1 MPTSTEQMPGFALA
15 PVSMTFRASSLA
27 AVLVAIATIL
37 STIVF
42 SEPAIA
48 DGLMLVVIVV
58 LPVLRVLRFGKAAFF
73 NYAAWLAL
81 FALGFAGTMLSTT
94 FDTAFVHQLVTL
106 FLATGAFVIAG
117 YVAEDPE
124 PRAKL
129 VLTCYVAAC
138 LIATAAAFV
147 GYFRLIPSTYDLFT
161 NYDRARGTFKDPNV
175 YSAALAPAIVSVVWV
190 MLRGRPKHASIAAAS
205 ALPLV
210 MGLLISF
217 SRGAWLSTAFSIL
230 IMVAI
235 VLIRSRRRTYFTRF
249 GTMSVIGVIALV
261 GAIGVATQL
270 DQVSDLLDQR
280 ANLDQGYD
288 EGPDG
293 RFGGQEKAR
302 ALIVEHPFGI
312 GTHTF
317 RDTYHHEEPHNV
329 YLSMFLNA
337 GWLGGMLYI
346 VSVVATLYLG
356 FRNAFR
362 NTRLQGPAIIAVAS
376 FAGLAFEGFVID
388 SDHWRHFFLMAAL
401 IWGIADAAP
410 VLVDPRRRQGDVAT

>member
-1 MPTSTEQMPGFALA
+1 MPISAEPAAAFAFS
-15 PVSMTFRASSLA
+15 PTSMTFRASTLA
-27 AVLVAIATIL
+27 GVFVAIATVL

-48 DGLMLVVIVV
+48 DALMLVVIVI

-106 FLATGAFVIAG
+106 FLASGAFVIAG

-124 PRAKL
+124 PRATL
-129 VLTCYVAAC
+129 VLTWYVAAC
-138 LIATAAAFV
+138 LIATAAAFI

-190 MLRGRPKHASIAAAS
+190 MLRGRPKHALIAAVVT
-205 ALPLV
+205 LPLV
-210 MGLLISF
+210 VGLLISF
-217 SRGAWLSTAFSIL
+217 SRGAWSSTVLSISIM
-230 IMVAI
+230 IGI
-235 VLIRSRRRTYFTRF
+235 ILIRSRRRSDFTRF
-249 GTMSVIGVIALV
+249 WTMSIIGAVALAC
-261 GAIGVATQL
+261 AIGVATQL
-270 DQVSDLLDQR
+270 DQVRDLLDQR

-293 RFGGQEKAR
+293 RFGGQAKAR
-302 ALIVEHPFGI
+302 ALILEHPFGI

-346 VSVVATLYLG
+346 VSVLGTLYVG

-362 NTRLQGPAIIAVAS
+362 NTRLQGPAVIAVAS

-388 SDHWRHFFLMAAL
+388 NDHWRHFFLMAGL
-401 IWGIADAAP
+401 IWGIADAAQVP
-410 VLVDPRRRQGDVAT
+410 VESRWRRDDVKA

>member
-1 MPTSTEQMPGFALA
+1 MPGFALA

-27 AVLVAIATIL
+27 GVLIAIATIL

-58 LPVLRVLRFGKAAFF
+58 LSILRVLRFGKAAFF

-117 YVAEDPE
+117 YVAKDPE

-190 MLRGRPKHASIAAAS
+190 MLRGRPKHALIAAAS

-217 SRGAWLSTAFSIL
+217 SRGAWLSTAVSIL

-235 VLIRSRRRTYFTRF
+235 ILIRSRRRTDFTRF

-362 NTRLQGPAIIAVAS
+362 NTRLQG
-376 FAGLAFEGFVID
+376 AGYHRCRLIRGAGIRGLRDRQRSLAP
-388 SDHWRHFFLMAAL
+388 FLPYGRADLGHCRCRARSCRSETAAGRCRDL
-401 IWGIADAAP
+401 GQTA
-410 VLVDPRRRQGDVAT
+410 